1 MAAASFFSRHRV
13 DATKGPIMSALL
25 RLSWPVLTSNMAM
38 VTYQIANTVWL
49 GRSGSDA
56 VAAVAVGFPIMI
68 FLWAIGDGIIFGGS
82 ALVAKYTGAGD
93 HGRVN
98 QVVGHVLGLVT
109 AYYLLVAIFVIP
121 LIYRLVVLMGTPAE
135 IADDVTGFVRI
146 LLIGMPLTELFF
158 AYSSM
163 LQGTGDSVTPMKM
176 STAAMAM
183 NMVLDPILILG
194 LGTFGGFGVLGA
206 AAGIIICRAFWAVA
220 VIVFAARGSH
230 GLRVGIADLRPDLE
244 LVRRLGRVSLP
255 IAGDRLLQGAE
266 QMVLVSIV
274 AGFGSPVLAAYGVGQ
289 RILSLAAMPGFA
301 MGTAV
306 TALVGQN
313 LGAGRV
319 MRGEKSTWIASG
331 LALVLLT
338 TVGVVMAAFPAFW
351 IGLFNSE
358 PAVLS
363 NGIAYLRVLGPT
375 MGMLGGFFVFGG
387 VYRALERT
395 LPYFLLVLL
404 TSWVVR
410 IPLALLLPTF
420 AGVSG
425 VWFAMA
431 AANTFGYLGAGLYL
445 RYRCWAGLKEGQPE
459 EIT

>member
-1 MAAASFFSRHRV
+1 MAASMFSRHRV
-13 DATKGPIMSALL
+13 DATRGPIMGALL

-38 VTYQIANTVWL
+38 VIYSIANTVWL
-49 GRSGSDA
+49 GRAGSDA
-56 VAAVAVGFPIMI
+56 VAAVAVGFPIMV

-82 ALVAKYTGAGD
+82 ALAAKYTGAGD
-93 HGRVN
+93 HDRVN
-98 QVVGHVLGLVT
+98 QVAGHVFLLVT
-109 AYYLLVAIFVIP
+109 AYYLAVAVFVIP

-135 IADDVTGFVRI
+135 IAGDVTGFVRI
-146 LLIGMPLTELFF
+146 LLIGMPLTEIFF
-158 AYSSM
+158 AYSSL

-176 STAAMAM
+176 SAACMAM

-194 LGTFGGFGVLGA
+194 LGTFAGFGVLGS
-206 AAGIIICRAFWAVA
+206 AAGIIVCRALWTVA
-220 VIVFAARGSH
+220 VIVFAARGTH
-230 GLRVGIADLRPDLE
+230 GLRVGIGDLRPDTE

-289 RILSLAAMPGFA
+289 RILSLATMPGFA
-301 MGTAV
+301 LSTAV
-306 TALVGQN
+306 MALVGQN

-331 LALVLLT
+331 LVLALLT
-338 TVGVVMAAFPAFW
+338 GVGLVTAAFPSFL

-358 PAVLS
+358 PAVIE
-363 NGIAYLRVLGPT
+363 NGVAYLRVLGPT
-375 MGMLGGFFVFGG
+375 MGLLGGFFVFGG

-395 LPYFLLVLL
+395 LPYFVWVLL

-431 AANTFGYLGAGLYL
+431 AANAFGYLGAGIYL
-445 RYRCWAGLKEGQPE
+445 RYRCWAGLTEGQPAE
-459 EIT
+459 VP